1 MAVTLAVH
9 RLTAELRQRDGLG
22 YRLSATPRLTSYA
35 SSLYERAAR
44 IASVRAISLVWII
57 RASSTPNPGFDS
69 MKSGEQASPMC
80 VQMRAEWSVS
90 LAVPPRLEPMF
101 LERQ

>member
-1 MAVTLAVH
+1 GAASLRHIKALASGGNK
-9 RLTAELRQRDGLG
+9 AERPPPN
-22 YRLSATPRLTSYA
+22 SAA
-35 SSLYERAAR
+35 SLPLYERAAR

-69 MKSGEQASPMC
+69 MKSRDPATPIS

-90 LAVPPRLEPMF
+90 LAVPPRLEPIF